1 MHKKVAKKYMSRL
14 LCDHLQKALSSA
26 RLDLSEI
33 QSMTSRAIS
42 LIDDSD
48 YREEVYKEAGDMIY
62 TYQTT
67 LDNMV
72 IQMDTLA
79 YLIDKIALTGAADD
93 LKPNLRKELD
103 KALQGEGL

>member
-14 LCDHLQKALSSA
+14 LCSHLQKALSSA
-26 RLDLSEI
+26 RLNLSEI
-33 QSMTSRAIS
+33 QGMTSRAIS

-67 LDNMV
+67 LDNMAT
-72 IQMDTLA
+72 QMDTLA
-79 YLIDKIALTGAADD
+79 YIVDKIAFTAAADD
-93 LKPNLRKELD
+93 LKPTLRKQLD
-103 KALQGEGL
+103 KALRGEEI